1 VQKLLVFGLDLKLPL
16 RSHRPSAP
24 LWSSGVV
31 MALLPDIEAELAP
44 YEPRPHWGKLFAFN
58 DDDLARRLARL
69 PDFLE
74 LRTTY
79 DPRASSPMP
88 SSIGTPDTQGLQE
101 PADAAGSL

>member
-58 DDDLARRLARL
+58 DDDLARRLPRL

-79 DPRASSPMP
+79 DPRGKFTNAFIDWHPGHTRSSRT
-88 SSIGTPDTQGLQE
+88 G
-101 PADAAGSL
+101 